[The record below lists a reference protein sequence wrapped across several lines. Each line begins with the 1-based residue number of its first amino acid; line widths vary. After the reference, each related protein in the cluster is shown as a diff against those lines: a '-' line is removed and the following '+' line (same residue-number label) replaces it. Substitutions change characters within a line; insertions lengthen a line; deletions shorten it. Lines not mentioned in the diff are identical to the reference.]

1 MEKVNLNLKNFNTK
15 LQNAG
20 YVVTDY
26 VATANMWLAIK
37 DRGNGHIP
45 SVVLDGPPGVGKTF
59 LAEKTAEVLDAEV
72 VFFQFYRG
80 AGKEDLLF
88 DLDLSRIIRGMA
100 GEDLPEKFSDMV
112 SLGVLPKAIQLSQ
125 KKKVVL
131 ILDEMDKSHPSTDA
145 MLLDFL
151 QSARLSM
158 PHIGQLKA
166 NTENLLV
173 VFTKNDERDL
183 SEPLLRRCRPVVV
196 AFPPAE
202 VESKMIKKET
212 NCPTAMAKALVT
224 IANKVRESGV
234 FKVPSTPE
242 LVRLAKDMM
251 LLFYEGAGELISD
264 LIFDTFFPDHQV
276 PDTMNFHKDQVGGT
290 FLAMLKEGK

>member
-1 MEKVNLNLKNFNTK
+1 MKKISLKQFNQK
-15 LQNAG
+15 LASKG
-20 YVVTDY
+20 YIVTDKM
-26 VATANMWLAIK
+26 ATANMWLAIT

-45 SVVLDGPPGVGKTF
+45 AVILDGPPGVGKTF

-100 GEDLPEKFSDMV
+100 GEDLPKDFSDMV
-112 SLGVLPKAIQLSQ
+112 SFGVLPKSIQLSQ
-125 KKKVVL
+125 KKKAVL

-151 QSARLSM
+151 QSARLSI
-158 PHIGQLKA
+158 PHIGTLKA
-166 NTENLLV
+166 NTDNLLV

-196 AFPPAE
+196 SFPPNE
-202 VESKMIKKET
+202 VESKMIKRET
-212 NCPTAMAKALVT
+212 NCPTSMAKALVT
-224 IANKVRESGV
+224 IASKVRKSGA
-234 FKVPSTPE
+234 FKIPSTPE
-242 LVRLAKDMM
+242 LIRLAKDMM
-251 LLFYEGAGELISD
+251 LLFYEGAGDIISD
-264 LIFDTFFPDHQV
+264 LVFDTFFPDHFV
-276 PDTMNFHKDQVGGT
+276 PETIKFDKKQVGGI
-290 FLAMLKEGK
+290 FLAMLRGGK